1 MEDVKVDDSFEKYSD
16 VMGSYMKEFHH
27 VEFYVVNAVQ
37 TAQVYCILYGFEM
50 YAICREDSGVVRYA
64 IRNGPVILVFC
75 SKVGLKDKEWDNHI
89 IKHGDSIKDIAF
101 KVNDIDKVIDLLK
114 KHIDNKHITGVSIE
128 ESIFHNGKCIGYRI
142 QYDSSDIVHTLYDPS
157 RFDGFFLPGFMCFE
171 PNVCQNLPKA
181 IEYLALDHV
190 VQNHHE
196 GTLEKVAD
204 YYKKSLGLNR
214 FWSIDDKTC
223 HSEYSAMNAWLVV
236 NVSKEVQMTIA
247 EPVTGTR
254 RGRGQIQEFLDFHG
268 GPGIQHLALRVE
280 NIIETVTNLKK
291 RGVQFLSIPDEY
303 YYDLK
308 ERLKG
313 HYIKIYENLDDL
325 QRLNI
330 LVDFD
335 DKGYL
340 LQIFTKPVQDRPT
353 LFLEII
359 QRENF
364 NGFGAGNFKSL
375 FEALEAEQKK
385 RGTLFC

>member
-1 MEDVKVDDSFEKYSD
+1 MENHKNNGLMEYNELIS
-16 VMGSYMKEFHH
+16 SYMKEFHH
-27 VEFYVVNAVQ
+27 VEFFVVNAIQ

-50 YAICREDSGVVRYA
+50 YGVSREVKGIVKFAVK
-64 IRNGPVILVFC
+64 NGPVILVFC
-75 SKVGLKDKEWDNHI
+75 SKIGMKNKEWNKHI
-89 IKHGDSIKDIAF
+89 IKHGDSIKDVAF
-101 KVNDIDKVIDLLK
+101 KVYNIDTVIDLLK
-114 KHIDNKHITGVSIE
+114 KSIDKNDIKGINLK
-128 ESIFHNGKCIGYRI
+128 ESIFNDDKCIGYTI
-142 QYDSSDIVHTLYDPS
+142 EYENSDIVHTLYDPS
-157 RFDGFFLPGFMCFE
+157 KFGGFFLPGFQCCE
-171 PNVCQNLPKA
+171 PNVFPMIPKS
-181 IEYLALDHV
+181 IHYLALDHV

-196 GTLEKVAD
+196 GTLEKVAG
-204 YYKKSLGLNR
+204 YYKKSLGLDR
-214 FWSIDDKTC
+214 FWSIDDSLC
-223 HSEYSAMNAWLVV
+223 HTEYSAMNAWLVV
-236 NVSKEVQMTIA
+236 NVSRDIQMTIA

-268 GPGIQHLALRVE
+268 GPGIQHLAFRVE
-280 NIIETVTNLKK
+280 NILETVRNLRK

-303 YYDLK
+303 YNDLK
-308 ERLKG
+308 SRLKG
-313 HYIKIYENLDDL
+313 SPVHIYEKISDL
-325 QRLNI
+325 QKQNI

-385 RGTLFC
+385 RGTLFY